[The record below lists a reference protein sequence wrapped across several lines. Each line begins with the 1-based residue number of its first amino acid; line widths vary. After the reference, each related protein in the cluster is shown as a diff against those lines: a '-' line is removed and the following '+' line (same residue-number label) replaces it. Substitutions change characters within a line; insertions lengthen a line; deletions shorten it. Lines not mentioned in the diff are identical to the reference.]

1 MQASHVTW
9 KSCDI
14 SEFGDDDLATAELDE
29 TFATEG
35 VEHAGDIKTT
45 GVDLRG
51 KTSHEDAELLGTGG
65 NGAVGD
71 EEMDDTCAV
80 VGKGGMPQVGLC
92 LLGGGG
98 KDVEVVDA
106 EDIKLLEEKHH
117 LRLGYRHEIAGGEG
131 GEGGGV
137 ALGETEESLNLNDV
151 GGLDGIAYCISV
163 VGGVIFETET
173 AVGEDD
179 DRLAAVALA
188 DDATA
193 GRMLEEVE
201 LGVGDNLLEVVACH
215 THEERQLEQGGKSY
229 HRAILSFMLGE
240 NHTSLAPSAPA
251 RMK

>member
-1 MQASHVTW
+1 MSHGNQDKFRSSGMMILPRRSWMRPSRRRALSTRET
-9 KSCDI
+9 SRRLALT
-14 SEFGDDDLATAELDE
+14 SEARRVMRMLNSLGPVGTEQWE
-29 TFATEG
+29 TRKWMMRARRSAW
-35 VEHAGDIKTT
+35 AGCHRW
-45 GVDLRG
+45 VC
-51 KTSHEDAELLGTGG
+51 
-65 NGAVGD
+65 VFW
-71 EEMDDTCAV
+71 
-80 VGKGGMPQVGLC
+80 
-92 LLGGGG
+92 
-98 KDVEVVDA
+98 VVDA

-151 GGLDGIAYCISV
+151 GGLDGLAYCISV